1 MMESMAQNCIV
12 EEINAFKDITIEK
25 SKLKKAMQDNKYL
38 WDNFKQPNK
47 HEIMSQEEKQEK
59 EGRKNI

>member
-1 MMESMAQNCIV
+1 VIRVEAMMESMAQNCIV

-38 WDNFKQPNK
+38 WDNFK
-47 HEIMSQEEKQEK
+47 
-59 EGRKNI
+59 